1 MRAVFIMIFSSF
13 AEGLSFVRFRN
24 PRSAF
29 SQKLVVA
36 TMLIGASVVASSA
49 TEPKQPARHE
59 FAETHMGSLVRLVLY
74 TTEPDL
80 AKKAASAA
88 FARVAALDKTFSD
101 YDNASELMRL
111 VDRFASA
118 EADPVPVSADLFAI
132 LRQAES
138 ISVVTHG
145 AFDVTA
151 APVIRQ
157 WRRAFRERKMPTEK
171 NLRDALGRVG
181 HRRVTLIEQGRLV
194 KLVPGTRIDLGGI
207 AKGYAAAAALKALK
221 EQGVPIA
228 LVAIAGDVA
237 MGDAPPGEK
246 GWRVDVAGLHPAKDK
261 PLYRLNLRNAFV
273 STSGDAE
280 RFAEI
285 DGKRYAHIV
294 DPKTGLGVTR
304 RATVTVVSQD
314 GAASD
319 AFATS
324 LYLLGVQG
332 DDLLGRLAGA
342 PPLAVSWMEVMDDG
356 RLELKTNPAFDRIAK
371 P

>member
-1 MRAVFIMIFSSF
+1 
-13 AEGLSFVRFRN
+13 
-24 PRSAF
+24 
-29 SQKLVVA
+29 
-36 TMLIGASVVASSA
+36 
-49 TEPKQPARHE
+49 
-59 FAETHMGSLVRLVLY
+59 
-74 TTEPDL
+74 
-80 AKKAASAA
+80 
-88 FARVAALDKTFSD
+88 
-101 YDNASELMRL
+101 
-111 VDRFASA
+111 
-118 EADPVPVSADLFAI
+118 
-132 LRQAES
+132 
-138 ISVVTHG
+138 
-145 AFDVTA
+145 
-151 APVIRQ
+151 
-157 WRRAFRERKMPTEK
+157 
-171 NLRDALGRVG
+171 
-181 HRRVTLIEQGRLV
+181 
-194 KLVPGTRIDLGGI
+194 
-207 AKGYAAAAALKALK
+207 
-221 EQGVPIA
+221 
-228 LVAIAGDVA
+228 
-237 MGDAPPGEK
+237 
-246 GWRVDVAGLHPAKDK
+246 VDVAGLHPAKDK

-314 GAASD
+314 GAAAD